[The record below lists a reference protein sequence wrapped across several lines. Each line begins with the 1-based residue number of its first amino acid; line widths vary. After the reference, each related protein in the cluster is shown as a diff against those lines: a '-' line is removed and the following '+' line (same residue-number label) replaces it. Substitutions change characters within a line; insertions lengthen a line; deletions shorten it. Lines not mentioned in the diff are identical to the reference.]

1 MRYLGVDYYP
11 EQWGMEH
18 VDEDLKDIVELGA
31 NLIRIADFAWDRFEP
46 KDGEYDFS
54 FFDEVIEKAKAHG
67 LKVMMCVPTATMPA
81 WLHESHPEVMN
92 VDEKGYAQPYGARR
106 GYCYGNEYYIS
117 KAVAL
122 AEKLADHY
130 KDEEAIVAWQVDNEL
145 GHEGSDVCYCDSCQ
159 KRFVSY
165 LEEKYKDIDELNE
178 RWGTC
183 FWSQTYSD
191 FKQIPL
197 PKPAFTPH
205 NPSLRLEYYRFRNK
219 TAVDYIKALCDAV
232 RRYDKKHP
240 VTHDFEGGIIN
251 KAFSPFDVAKTLDFV
266 SYNNY
271 PVWGGQKA
279 PLSEE
284 ELAFSVDFARG
295 FKGEKF
301 WVTESIMGQQGHN
314 DIGYAPKPEEAKK
327 WALSSLDQ
335 GVESLIFFRYRG
347 YIKGAEQFCFGIV
360 DADNVK
366 RRKYYETRSFF
377 EEAKKKPVVEPKGD
391 VCIVYDY
398 DSKSSMA
405 IQRQSDVFSYEKECV
420 KFYSQFYHRKIVCD
434 IVDSSKDLSG
444 YKVAVLPYMI
454 IMSDAFKK
462 KLKDY
467 VANGGIAIL
476 TARSAWKDTDNNLI
490 FGKRLPVDLEDLCG
504 CMIEEHESLL
514 EGQKTVCRY
523 GENIGF
529 GSVFEESLKLTTAK
543 ELISYKDNAY
553 GDYAAACV
561 QEYGKGRCYYLGSS
575 FDETILNLLFDDVLK
590 GLF

>member
-18 VDEDLKDIVELGA
+18 VDEDLKDIKELGA
-31 NLIRIADFAWDRFEP
+31 NLIRISDFCWDRFEP

-54 FFDEVIEKAKAHG
+54 FFDEVIDKAKAHD

-81 WLHESHPEVMN
+81 WLYQAHPEVMN

-106 GYCYGNEYYIS
+106 GCCYGNEYYIS

-159 KRFVSY
+159 KRFTSY
-165 LEEKYKDIDELNE
+165 LEEKYRDIDVLNE

-197 PKPAFTPH
+197 PRPAFTPH

-377 EEAKKKPVVEPKGD
+377 EEAKAKPVVEPKGD

-420 KFYSQFYHRKIVCD
+420 KFYSQFYKRRIVCD
-434 IVDSSKDLSG
+434 IVDSSKDLSS

-454 IMSDAFKK
+454 IMSDDFKK

-476 TARSAWKDTDNNLI
+476 TARSAWKDTDNNLV

-504 CMIEEHESLL
+504 CLIEEHESLL
-514 EGQKTVCRY
+514 EGQKTVCRF

-529 GSVFEESLKLTTAK
+529 GSVFEESLKPTTAK
-543 ELISYKDNAY
+543 ELISYKDDPY
-553 GDYAAACV
+553 GDYAAATV

-590 GLF
+590 ELC